1 MAIDPQILAYY
12 QQLAECYA
20 GQPVPEDAP
29 SRRARFAEIA
39 TTSRAQDPE
48 ALTVKEIEIPLPG
61 RTLAARL
68 FLPAGQARS
77 RLIVYFHGGGWVVGS
92 RDTHHTVAAYLA
104 ADTGCA
110 VASVEYRMAPEFP
123 FPAPC
128 DDAIEALL
136 WLAEQRVRL
145 GFEPGFLAVAGD
157 SAGAHLAAQAASQ
170 ASARAR
176 PGLVDAQLLVYP
188 AAVPAFSSESYRA
201 FAAGPGLTRDEMAW
215 YWSQFIGA
223 EALSQGARLEDT
235 RIHLMG
241 AAPEHM
247 PPATVVVVAAHDVL
261 RDDGLAYADYLVRY
275 GAPVITIE
283 AAGMTHGY
291 ARLQP
296 DAPRAREWMRRAA
309 QSFTSLLDEA

>member
-12 QQLAECYA
+12 QQLAERYA

-39 TTSRAQDPE
+39 TTSRAPDPD

-104 ADTGCA
+104 ADTGGA

-223 EALSQGARLEDT
+223 ESLSQGARLEDT

-241 AAPEHM
+241 AAPVHM

-283 AAGMTHGY
+283 AAGMTHGF